1 MGTPPPPLPKP
12 GLMSAAEH
20 ERVAAAIRQAEAK
33 TAGEIFAV
41 AARASDDYR
50 FIPLLWAALATLI
63 GGTLAAFAWPLVS
76 AALTDGGD
84 WGSGAAALS
93 AQALAIG
100 QIAVFVGLA
109 LLTLVPAIG
118 LALVPKPI
126 QFSRCRR
133 HATEQFLA
141 HNLHVTRERTGVL
154 IFVSMREHFATILA
168 DEGIAQHVDDAVW
181 AAIVEELIARIVADD
196 LTGGFEAAIAAC
208 GTVLAE
214 HIPPGATSENE
225 LPDRLVEI

>member
-1 MGTPPPPLPKP
+1 MSDAPLPNP
-12 GLMSAAEH
+12 GLLSPAEH
-20 ERVAAAIRQAEAK
+20 ERIAAAIRAAEAK

-41 AARASDDYR
+41 VARSSDDYR
-50 FIPLLWAALATLI
+50 FIPLLWAALATLV
-63 GGTLAAFAWPLVS
+63 GGTLAAFVWPLAS
-76 AALTDGGD
+76 TALIDGGE
-84 WGSGAAALS
+84 WGGEGGTLS

-100 QIAVFVGLA
+100 QIAVFVCLA
-109 LLTLVPAIG
+109 LLTLVPAVR

-126 QFSRCRR
+126 QFARCRR

-168 DEGIAQHVDDAVW
+168 DEGIAEHVDDAVW
-181 AAIVEELIARIVADD
+181 ADIVENLIARIVADD
-196 LTGGFEAAIAAC
+196 LAGGFEAAIMAC
-208 GTVLAE
+208 GAVLAG
-214 HIPPGATSENE
+214 HVPPAATSENE